1 MRFFFSARRKGENNV
16 FLIETDLYVALS
28 CITLSNPGRPNSVTF
43 VAVNYCLCPKNET
56 ILVLNQ
62 HVLIR
67 GYVRHDTKQHN
78 KTPPRK
84 KLFTL
89 SR

>member
-1 MRFFFSARRKGENNV
+1 M

-28 CITLSNPGRPNSVTF
+28 CIVLSNPGRANSVTL
-43 VAVNYCLCPKNET
+43 VAVIYCLCPKNET

-62 HVLIR
+62 HVRIR
-67 GYVRHDTKQHN
+67 GSVLHDTKQHN
-78 KTPPRK
+78 KTLPRK

-89 SR
+89 NP